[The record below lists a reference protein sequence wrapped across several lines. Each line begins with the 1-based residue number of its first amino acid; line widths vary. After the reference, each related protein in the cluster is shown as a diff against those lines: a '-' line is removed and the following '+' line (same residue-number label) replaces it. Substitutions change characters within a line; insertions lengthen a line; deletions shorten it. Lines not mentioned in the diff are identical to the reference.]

1 MGQVL
6 KKISENAQKNENGH
20 RGGFPDLASWPP
32 ELSLAVLSHL
42 NATDLCLA
50 SCVWSHLA
58 QDEVLWHSLCISQW
72 RYTSIYKETKGPG
85 FSYRRLYLQ
94 LDEGTVT
101 FNADAELG
109 MQYFIKQRLVKDV
122 PIEIARFLHH
132 TNLLNCRQLRLYLEK
147 SDPRR
152 RQVLDHLIELQNYEN
167 QFLPQ
172 ALRRFFRSLQ
182 APNTQ
187 NNYLRALLE
196 KFSLRF
202 CNCNPHLGLNS
213 DMVYILCFS
222 LIMLSVDLSSPHVK
236 NKMSKREFIRNVRQA
251 VHRQDDELFGHLYD
265 DVYLRGHIAPNS
277 ED

>member
-6 KKISENAQKNENGH
+6 KKVKEDAEGNEDGH
-20 RGGFPDLASWPP
+20 TEGFPDLASWPP

-50 SCVWSHLA
+50 SCVWAQLA
-58 QDEVLWHSLCISQW
+58 QDEVLWHSLCVSQW
-72 RYTSIYKETKGPG
+72 GYASIYAMPKEPG

-109 MQYFIKQRLVKDV
+109 MQYFISQRLVRDM
-122 PIEIARFLHH
+122 PLEIARFLHH
-132 TNLLNCRQLRLYLEK
+132 TQLLNSRQMRLYLQ
-147 SDPRR
+147 SR
-152 RQVLDHLIELQNYEN
+152 RQVLDHLIELQNFEN
-167 QFLPQ
+167 QLLPQ

-187 NNYLRALLE
+187 NGYLRALLE

-202 CNCNPHLGLNS
+202 CKCNPHLGLSS

-222 LIMLSVDLSSPHVK
+222 LIMLSVDLSSPHIK

-251 VHRQDDELFGHLYD
+251 VHRADDELYGHLYD
-265 DVYLRGHIAPNS
+265 DVYLRGHVAPNS

>member
-6 KKISENAQKNENGH
+6 KKVKENAEGNEDGH
-20 RGGFPDLASWPP
+20 PEGFPDLASWPP

-50 SCVWSHLA
+50 SCVWAHLA

-72 RYTSIYKETKGPG
+72 GYTSIYGMPKESG

-109 MQYFIKQRLVKDV
+109 MRYFIAQRLVRDV
-122 PIEIARFLHH
+122 PLEIARFLHN
-132 TNLLNCRQLRLYLEK
+132 TQLLNSRQMRLYLE
-147 SDPRR
+147 SR

-187 NNYLRALLE
+187 NSYLRALLE

-202 CNCNPHLGLNS
+202 CKCNPSLGLSSGEFHVNAYFWAS
-213 DMVYILCFS
+213 ALES
-222 LIMLSVDLSSPHVK
+222 LVCSQV
-236 NKMSKREFIRNVRQA
+236 
-251 VHRQDDELFGHLYD
+251 
-265 DVYLRGHIAPNS
+265 
-277 ED
+277 